1 MSNEA
6 AGLQELIEKPYALK
20 VGKSVVL
27 DKILTRLHGS
37 PDGKVKAMTL
47 QKACADAGTTYAEIQ
62 QWMKDDVELRDRWQ
76 LAIDTA
82 KDTAR
87 LKARDNAYKAINGE
101 LELNDKELA
110 DYSLK
115 FLQLTDEEFNPAQRM
130 DVRSASVNFEVSSDQ
145 LRAELAKLIPQQP

>member
-6 AGLQELIEKPYALK
+6 AQLTELIDKPYALK

-62 QWMKDDVELRDRWQ
+62 QWMRDDPELRDRWQ

-82 KDTAR
+82 KDTAK
-87 LKARDNAYKAINGE
+87 LKARDNAYKAVNGE

-130 DVRSASVNFEVSSDQ
+130 DVRSASINFDVSADQ
-145 LRAELAKLIPQQP
+145 LRAELAKLIPTKQ

>member
-6 AGLQELIEKPYALK
+6 SELKSLMEKPYALK

-37 PDGKVKAMTL
+37 PDGKVRAMTL
-47 QKACADAGTTYAEIQ
+47 QKACAESGTTYAEIQ

-82 KDTAR
+82 KDNAK
-87 LKARDNAYKAINGE
+87 LKARDNAYKAISGE

-130 DVRSASVNFEVSSDQ
+130 DVRSASVNFDVSADQ
-145 LRAELAKLIPQQP
+145 LRAELAKLIQTN